1 MEQHLTV
8 FIGTFTT
15 LLAVVNPLEA
25 LPVFLS
31 LSQDQDV
38 KSRRKL
44 AFRACLY
51 ALMLI
56 IGFILFGNF
65 ILNIFGVNLSMVRT
79 VGGIILM
86 KIGFDLFLSS
96 PDNNK
101 TYKSSGQGDS
111 DPAFVPLA
119 MPIMFGPGVL
129 ATVLGMTSLK
139 SSTEE
144 IFSMLMIATAAILC
158 MAVIYLTL
166 AYADTIVKRIGKKGI
181 DAATRI
187 VGFFVATMGM
197 GLIFHGV
204 SEFLKSFGI

>member
-1 MEQHLTV
+1 
-8 FIGTFTT
+8 
-15 LLAVVNPLEA
+15 
-25 LPVFLS
+25 
-31 LSQDQDV
+31 
-38 KSRRKL
+38 
-44 AFRACLY
+44 
-51 ALMLI
+51 
-56 IGFILFGNF
+56 
-65 ILNIFGVNLSMVRT
+65 MVRT

-86 KIGFDLFLSS
+86 KIGFDLFLSNS
-96 PDNNK
+96 DSGSS
-101 TYKSSGQGDS
+101 YKSSSGKSDS

-144 IFSMLMIATAAILC
+144 IFSMLMIAVAAILC